1 MKDFIDTNRFTKQEL
16 MDIVGLSLAIKKCI
30 RNGYYPPLLKNK
42 TLGMIFQQSSTR
54 TRVSFETAMQQLGG
68 HAQYLGPGMIQLGGH
83 ETIEDTGKVLSRLVD
98 IIMARVIEHDSVEK
112 LAASCTIPVING
124 MSDYNHPTQ
133 EIGDICT
140 MAEHLPKGKR
150 LEDCKVVFVGDATQV
165 CASLGFITTKLGMNF
180 CHYGPEK
187 FQLNGDHRAIMDMNC
202 QVSGGK
208 YLVTDDREE
217 AMRGVGFRIYGCLVR
232 SV

>member
-1 MKDFIDTNRFTKQEL
+1 MKDFIDTNRFTKQEP
-16 MDIVGLSLAIKKCI
+16 MDIIELFLEIKKCI
-30 RNGYYPPLLKNK
+30 EAGYPPLLKKSDFGND
-42 TLGMIFQQSSTR
+42 FSAVFYP

-83 ETIEDTGKVLSRLVD
+83 ETIEDTGKVLSKLVD
-98 IIMARVIEHDSVEK
+98 IVMARVIEHDSVEK

-140 MAEHLPKGKR
+140 IVENLPRGKR

-165 CASLGFITTKLGMNF
+165 CASLGFITTKLGMSF
-180 CHYGPEK
+180 CHYGPK
-187 FQLNGDHRAIMDMNC
+187 NAQLSGRSPVHHGDE
-202 QVSGGK
+202 
-208 YLVTDDREE
+208 LP
-217 AMRGVGFRIYGCLVR
+217 GFRRKLAGDGG
-232 SV
+232 